1 LHGGGYVIGSINTHR
16 AMIAKLAGVEVE
28 LEVWDDM
35 IHVWHVFAKLLPE
48 GQQAIDKVGKFVIAR
63 TS

>member
-1 LHGGGYVIGSINTHR
+1 
-16 AMIAKLAGVEVE
+16 
-28 LEVWDDM
+28 M

-48 GQQAIDKVGKFVIAR
+48 GQEAIDKIGKFVIAR

>member
-1 LHGGGYVIGSINTHR
+1 
-16 AMIAKLAGVEVE
+16 
-28 LEVWDDM
+28 M

-48 GQQAIDKVGKFVIAR
+48 GQQAIEKIGKFAVAR